1 MPEVYFSLNHKI
13 FCQYITKSYFWYQI
27 AVSIMK
33 LSVII
38 VNYNVK
44 YFLEQCLHS
53 VLKAGQGIAMEVF
66 VVDNNSVDG
75 SVSMVTEKFPEVKII
90 ENTDNKGFSKANNQ
104 AITQSTGEFV
114 LLLNPDTVVEEDTF
128 SRIINFMESHADAGG
143 LGVKMLDGKGHFL
156 PESKRGL
163 PTPAVAFYKVFGL
176 SKLFPKSKTFGKYHL
191 GYLDKDKVHE
201 VEILSGAFMLLR
213 KEALDKAGLLDEEFF
228 MYGEDIDISYRILQA
243 GYKNYYFP
251 ETRII
256 HYKGES
262 TKKSSVNY
270 VIVFYNA
277 MIIFARKHF
286 SKRNASYLSFL
297 IKTAVFLRAF
307 LALISRFVKLIFIPV
322 FDAAL
327 IFTGI
332 YFIKNYW
339 ESHVVFPDGG
349 AYPIEFIAIAVPIYI
364 VVWLFSVF
372 IAGGYD
378 KPIRPVKIIQGLV
391 IGTVLIL
398 TVYALLGEHQRFS
411 RALIILGAGWA
422 TISMVSTRFILH
434 LLNFKE
440 YKFGSGQNKRFII
453 IGDDAEAERVAG
465 ILQKTLINY
474 GFIGLVNTNEKYD
487 AARGFI
493 GNIRHLADI
502 IHIYKIDEA
511 IFCSKSMPPQ
521 LIIDKMTELQ
531 HTNIDYKIAP
541 PESMSIIGSNSINTS
556 GELYVVNVN
565 AIGKISNRR
574 SKRLLDLVAGILL
587 LAFYPV
593 GFFIVEHPLGFL
605 KNIFAVLAGIKSW
618 VGFCKTGNG
627 ETRILPAIRKG
638 VLNPTDA
645 IKIKKISDDIAN
657 SLNILYAKDYKVIT
671 DINIIIKGF
680 PKLGRK

>member
-1 MPEVYFSLNHKI
+1 
-13 FCQYITKSYFWYQI
+13 
-27 AVSIMK
+27 MK

-44 YFLEQCLHS
+44 HFLEQCLYS
-53 VLKAGQGIAMEVF
+53 VLKAGQGIALEVF

-75 SVSMVTEKFPEVKII
+75 SVSMVREKFPEVKVI
-90 ENTDNKGFSKANNQ
+90 ENSDNKGFSKANNQ
-104 AITQSTGEFV
+104 AIKQSTGEFV

-128 SRIINFMESHADAGG
+128 SRIIGFMDSHADAGG
-143 LGVKMLDGKGHFL
+143 LGVKMLDGKGRFL

-176 SKLFPKSKTFGKYHL
+176 AKLFPKSKIFGKYHL

-213 KEALDKAGLLDEEFF
+213 RAALDKAGLLDENFF
-228 MYGEDIDISYRILQA
+228 MYGEDIDISYRITQA

-286 SKRNASYLSFL
+286 SQKNASSLSFL
-297 IKTAVFLRAF
+297 IKAAIFFRAI
-307 LALISRFVKLIFIPV
+307 LAIVSRFVKLVFIPLL
-322 FDAAL
+322 DAAI
-327 IFTGI
+327 IFAGI

-339 ESHVVFPDGG
+339 ESNVIFREGG
-349 AYPIEFIAIAVPIYI
+349 SYPIEFIAIAVPVYI
-364 VVWLFSVF
+364 LVWLFSVYF
-372 IAGGYD
+372 SGGYD
-378 KPIRPVKIIQGLV
+378 KPVRPIKIIQGVV

-398 TVYALLGEHQRFS
+398 TVYALLGEQMRFS
-411 RALIILGAGWA
+411 RALIIFGAGWA
-422 TISMVSTRFILH
+422 ALSMVGTRVLLH
-434 LLNFKE
+434 LLNVKQ
-440 YKFGSGQNKRFII
+440 YKFGSGKNRRFII
-453 IGDDAEAERVAG
+453 IGDDEEAERVAVL
-465 ILQKTLINY
+465 LQKTLINY

-487 AARGFI
+487 AAKGFI
-493 GNIRHLADI
+493 GNISQLADI
-502 IHIYKIDEA
+502 IYIYKIDEA
-511 IFCSKSMPPQ
+511 VFCSKSMPPQ

-556 GELYVVNVN
+556 GELYVLNVN
-565 AIGKISNRR
+565 AIGKISNKR
-574 SKRLLDLVAGILL
+574 SKRLLDLIISMLL
-587 LAFYPV
+587 LIFYPIDV
-593 GFFIVEHPLGFL
+593 FFVKHPLGFL
-605 KNIFAVLAGIKSW
+605 KNIFKVLTGIKSW
-618 VGFCKTGNG
+618 VGFSKSGAG
-627 ETRILPAIRKG
+627 EIHKLPAIRKG

-645 IKIKKISDDIAN
+645 IKKQHISQDIAS
-657 SLNILYAKDYKVIT
+657 SLNILYAKDYKIIN
-671 DINIIIKGF
+671 DLNIILKGF
-680 PKLGRK
+680 TKLGCK